1 MKERLKTVLII
12 VPVLTGL
19 LQVGIL
25 WSYQNQGT
33 PFSFLLALFNSDIQ
47 VSDETIREKL
57 FVPEKLVISNG
68 ENDYWI
74 IAENHDYYDKFLDE
88 VFSGLSG
95 IAEGNVELRVSG
107 EKWEDIVTRRGIIVD
122 FGFTLEPDLLGWF
135 LGTGNPV
142 QDIPRFSR
150 LVARRDIIR
159 EDTGTFYIRGL
170 TARYTA
176 PAASGMDR
184 LPTSRT

>member
-12 VPVLTGL
+12 VLVLTGL

-25 WSYQNQGT
+25 WSYQSQGT

-74 IAENHDYYDKFLDE
+74 IAENHDYYDRFLDE

-95 IAEGNVELRVSG
+95 IAEGNVELSVSG
-107 EKWEDIVTRRGIIVD
+107 RKMGGHSHETRDHCRFRVHPGARSSRVVPRD
-122 FGFTLEPDLLGWF
+122 REPGA
-135 LGTGNPV
+135 GH
-142 QDIPRFSR
+142 
-150 LVARRDIIR
+150 
-159 EDTGTFYIRGL
+159 
-170 TARYTA
+170 
-176 PAASGMDR
+176 
-184 LPTSRT
+184 TSFQQACGQKGHNT

>member
-12 VPVLTGL
+12 VLVLTGL

-25 WSYQNQGT
+25 WSYQSQGT
-33 PFSFLLALFNSDIQ
+33 PFSFLLALFSSDIQ

-74 IAENHDYYDKFLDE
+74 IAENHDYYDKLLDE

-95 IAEGNVELRVSG
+95 IAEGNVELSVSRKMG
-107 EKWEDIVTRRGIIVD
+107 GHSHETRIIVD

-135 LGTGNPV
+135 L
-142 QDIPRFSR
+142 D
-150 LVARRDIIR
+150 R
-159 EDTGTFYIRGL
+159 EPAG
-170 TARYTA
+170 YTSFQQA
-176 PAASGMDR
+176 CGQKGHN
-184 LPTSRT
+184 T